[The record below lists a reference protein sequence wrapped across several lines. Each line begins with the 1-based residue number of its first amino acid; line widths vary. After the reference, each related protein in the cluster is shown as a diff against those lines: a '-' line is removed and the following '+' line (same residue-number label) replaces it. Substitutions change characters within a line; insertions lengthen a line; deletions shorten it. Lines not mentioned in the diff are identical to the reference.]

1 MISQKNQRMIT
12 ALGRIRPRKPRSEQS
27 IELQVAIDV
36 AINLLRLD
44 IDQERI
50 TEYKKGYKDGQQDA
64 FLAQQ
69 NLKVRTHPECIS

>member
-44 IDQERI
+44 ID
-50 TEYKKGYKDGQQDA
+50 
-64 FLAQQ
+64 
-69 NLKVRTHPECIS
+69 